1 MLEPRPHG
9 YPKVFR
15 RTVAAGAGLTLAAF
29 IVGLS
34 VAPAWAI
41 TCSGGAT
48 MTIDLADGE
57 SVSLSLN
64 GDADPRSIQVT
75 PADPSCGGF
84 NTSTVTTI
92 QVNGGSG
99 DETLTIDQA
108 GSVPFPH
115 QNTASIV
122 LALGGGSNTLVITG
136 QETADTIEFGA
147 NGIALAAGQKP
158 DVTGVGTVQSFSVD
172 AGGGNDVVSGLGL
185 GGLGGVFTS
194 PLTIEGGTE
203 DDTLTGG
210 NGDDTIDG
218 GDGGDTINGR
228 LGQDVLEGNVGDDD
242 ANGGDGKDTV
252 SGGDG
257 GDVVSG
263 GDGED
268 AIDAG
273 KGDDAINGG
282 KAGDTVAA
290 GAGNDVLRGGR
301 GDDDLDGGPGNDQLR
316 GGRGRDDCL
325 GGPGADS
332 FTGCEKITL

>member
-9 YPKVFR
+9 YRRLVR
-15 RTVAAGAGLTLAAF
+15 RTVAAGAALAVAAF

-34 VAPAWAI
+34 GVPAWAV

-48 MTIDLADGE
+48 MTINLADGE
-57 SVSLSLN
+57 SVSLSLS
-64 GDADPRSIQVT
+64 GDADPRSIRVT
-75 PADPSCGGF
+75 PADPTCDSF

-92 QVNGGSG
+92 QVDGGSG
-99 DETLTIDQA
+99 NETLTIDQA
-108 GSVPFPH
+108 GAVPFPH
-115 QNTASIV
+115 QKTASIV
-122 LALGGGSNTLVITG
+122 LALGGGSNSLVITG
-136 QETADTIEFGA
+136 QETADTIGLGA
-147 NGIALAAGQKP
+147 NGIGLGAALTP
-158 DVTGVGTVQSFSVD
+158 DVTGVGTVERVAVN

-185 GGLGGVFTS
+185 GGLGGVFTF
-194 PLTIEGGTE
+194 PLTIDGGSE

-218 GDGGDTINGR
+218 GDGDDVIKGR
-228 LGQDVLEGNVGDDD
+228 LGQDVLEGNVGDDE
-242 ANGGDGKDTV
+242 ANGGDSKDTV
-252 SGGDG
+252 SGGGG

-273 KGDDAINGG
+273 KGNDTINGG
-282 KAGDTVAA
+282 KAGDTVVA
-290 GAGNDVLRGGR
+290 GPGNDVLRGGR

-316 GGRGRDDCL
+316 GGAGRDDCL

>member
-1 MLEPRPHG
+1 VLEPHPHG
-9 YPKVFR
+9 YRNLVR
-15 RTVAAGAGLTLAAF
+15 RTVAAGAALALAAF
-29 IVGLS
+29 VVGLS
-34 VAPAWAI
+34 AAPAWAV

-48 MTIDLADGE
+48 MTINLADGE
-57 SVSLSLN
+57 SVSLSLS
-64 GDADPRSIQVT
+64 GDADPRSIRVT
-75 PADPSCGGF
+75 PADPTCGGF
-84 NTSTVTTI
+84 DTSTVTTI

-99 DETLTIDQA
+99 NETLTIDQA

-115 QNTASIV
+115 EDTASIV

-136 QETADTIEFGA
+136 QEAADTIGLGA
-147 NGIALAAGQKP
+147 NGIGLGAAQTP
-158 DVTGVGTVQSFSVD
+158 DVTGVGTVESLMIH
-172 AGGGNDVVSGLGL
+172 AGGGSDVVSGLGD
-185 GGLGGVFTS
+185 GGLGGAFTS
-194 PLTIEGGTE
+194 GLTIDGEAQ

-218 GDGGDTINGR
+218 GDGGDVIKGR
-228 LGQDVLEGNVGDDD
+228 LGDDVLEGNVGDDD

-252 SGGDG
+252 SGSG
-257 GDVVSG
+257 GADVVSG

-282 KAGDTVAA
+282 EAGDTLAA
-290 GAGNDVLRGGR
+290 GPGNDALRGGR
-301 GDDDLDGGPGNDQLR
+301 GNDDLDGGPGNDQLR
-316 GGRGRDDCL
+316 GGSGRDDCH